1 MIQYLSAKL
10 LNKLGWQ
17 LVGQLPDA
25 NKYIIII
32 GPHTS
37 NWDFMLGILVRTSLG
52 VKVRFLAKHQ
62 LFRFPFGWFFRAI
75 GGMAVIRS
83 KDNNLVD
90 QVVKMYDDHDEFI
103 IGLAPE
109 GTRRT
114 INRWRTGFYHIA
126 CKAEVDIVMIGFD
139 FNDRQIQIREPFTPT
154 VDVDTDLPVILDYF
168 RTVKGRHHKSIPF
181 HQPIAK

>member
-1 MIQYLSAKL
+1 MIQHLSAKL
-10 LNKLGWQ
+10 LNKLGWKI
-17 LVGQLPDA
+17 VGQLPDA

-75 GGMAVIRS
+75 GGMAVIRD

-90 QVVKMYDDHDEFI
+90 QVVAMYDAHEQFI

-114 INRWRTGFYHIA
+114 INRWRSGFYHIA
-126 CKAEVDIVMIGFD
+126 CKAKIDIVMIGFD
-139 FNDRQIQIREPFTPT
+139 FKSREIRIREPFTPADN
-154 VDVDTDLPVILDYF
+154 VDQDFPIILDYF
-168 RTVKGRHHKSIPF
+168 RKIDGCHPKSIPF
-181 HQPIAK
+181 HRPVAK